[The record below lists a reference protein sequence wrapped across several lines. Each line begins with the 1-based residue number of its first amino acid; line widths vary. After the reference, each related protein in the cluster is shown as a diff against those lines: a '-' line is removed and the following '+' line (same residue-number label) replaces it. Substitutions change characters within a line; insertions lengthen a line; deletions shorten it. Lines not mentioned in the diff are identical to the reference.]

1 LELCQAG
8 RLLLDHNRFKG
19 HHTQLMIPSVGPMPD
34 RIKQKRDNHF
44 SMPKNRPYEVMLAN
58 CHRKGRH
65 IHVMGQVVFDVID
78 GDGPMDDLTS
88 GSMTILVSVAVLVFA
103 VMTILAVRV
112 NWGTQADFERL
123 QYGLV
128 PNNDESEQELS
139 ADDNN
144 VDTQNDVEIEPIPD
158 DEEAGEP

>member
-1 LELCQAG
+1 
-8 RLLLDHNRFKG
+8 
-19 HHTQLMIPSVGPMPD
+19 
-34 RIKQKRDNHF
+34 
-44 SMPKNRPYEVMLAN
+44 
-58 CHRKGRH
+58 
-65 IHVMGQVVFDVID
+65 MGQVVFDVID